1 MPKIGPETT
10 GGSLVAYDPVTQKER
25 WHAEGGGGIGGGTVT
40 TAGNLV
46 IQVLNTGKL
55 RAYTADKGEK
65 LLDIDTPARN
75 GMGPPIT
82 FMLDGKQ
89 YIALNG
95 GTGQFA
101 GAGRGGPAA
110 PPPAPNAPPPAP
122 AAKPQLMV
130 FMVDG
135 KVTASSLKFP
145 TIIFAISPIASST
158 SSLTSL
164 STPTVIYGNNFQ
176 TRNWNGPLRP

>member
-95 GTGQFA
+95 GTGQFP
-101 GAGRGGPAA
+101 GAARGGPAG
-110 PPPAPNAPPPAP
+110 PPPDPNAPPPP
-122 AAKPQLMV
+122 PPAKPQLMV

-135 KVTASSLKFP
+135 KATK
-145 TIIFAISPIASST
+145 
-158 SSLTSL
+158 
-164 STPTVIYGNNFQ
+164 
-176 TRNWNGPLRP
+176 

>member
-1 MPKIGPETT
+1 MPRIGPETT
-10 GGSLVAYDPVTQKER
+10 GGSLVAWDPVTQKER

-95 GTGQFA
+95 GLGQV
-101 GAGRGGPAA
+101 AGRGGPAG
-110 PPPAPNAPPPAP
+110 PPPAPDAPPPP
-122 AAKPQLMV
+122 PPAKPQLMV

-135 KVTASSLKFP
+135 KA
-145 TIIFAISPIASST
+145 A
-158 SSLTSL
+158 
-164 STPTVIYGNNFQ
+164 
-176 TRNWNGPLRP
+176 R

>member
-1 MPKIGPETT
+1 MSPRTARLLPGEY
-10 GGSLVAYDPVTQKER
+10 VALAPLRAYADPM
-25 WHAEGGGGIGGGTVT
+25 WDLLI

-95 GTGQFA
+95 GLGQVA
-101 GAGRGGPAA
+101 GGGRGGPAGQR
-110 PPPAPNAPPPAP
+110 
-122 AAKPQLMV
+122 AARACLPLI
-130 FMVDG
+130 
-135 KVTASSLKFP
+135 FP
-145 TIIFAISPIASST
+145 
-158 SSLTSL
+158 
-164 STPTVIYGNNFQ
+164 
-176 TRNWNGPLRP
+176 